1 MMNQTQAPLPG
12 PRIPH
17 ALNVTMS
24 EKWFIAAV
32 SKHQ

>member
-1 MMNQTQAPLPG
+1 MMNQTQALPG

-24 EKWFIAAV
+24 EKWFIAPV
-32 SKHQ
+32 SKQQ